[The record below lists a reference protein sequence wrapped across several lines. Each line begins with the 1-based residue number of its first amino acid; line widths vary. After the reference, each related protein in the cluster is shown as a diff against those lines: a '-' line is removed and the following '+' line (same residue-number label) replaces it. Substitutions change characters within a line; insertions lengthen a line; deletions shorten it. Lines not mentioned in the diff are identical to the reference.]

1 MASRTNCVSLDGLG
15 GAVMTKVEDQLNFG
29 EAIGLVYTSPQPCYT
44 TLPCLLLPDHKGL
57 RLLQNF
63 TWEHCPATLAN
74 PNCVCNELERAQLR
88 LCSP

>member
-44 TLPCLLLPDHKGL
+44 TSSTTPRSEALP
-57 RLLQNF
+57 RNF
-63 TWEHCPATLAN
+63 T
-74 PNCVCNELERAQLR
+74 
-88 LCSP
+88 